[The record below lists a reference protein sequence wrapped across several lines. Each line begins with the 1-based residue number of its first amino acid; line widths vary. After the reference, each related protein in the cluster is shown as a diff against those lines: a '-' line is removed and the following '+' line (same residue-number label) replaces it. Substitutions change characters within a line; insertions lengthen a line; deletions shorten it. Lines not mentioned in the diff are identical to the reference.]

1 VLGGE
6 ALKLYIRTMPE
17 SDSEAAQ
24 SEKQSSHDK
33 SRGQRDIFS
42 V

>member
-1 VLGGE
+1 
-6 ALKLYIRTMPE
+6 MPE